1 MSAPG
6 GPARTAPDHWREHFR
21 RRHRRVPEEG
31 VARSLD
37 YSNDRVRFQTYA
49 HVLEGLGVVAG
60 RTVLDAGCGWG
71 TLALLLHASGARVTA
86 FDLVPET
93 IAELA
98 GRHPEID
105 WRVVDLTAPGPLDG
119 LGPFDGVA
127 AAEVLQHVPFAP
139 AVRALWR
146 VLAPGGRLVASVPN
160 RDCPI
165 VERAQQVQGE
175 HYRPVAQAEIREL
188 AADLGAAA
196 VHLRGLD
203 FQADQS
209 FLPYAASGWGDAVA
223 GRPNRLLFALVRP
236 E

>member
-1 MSAPG
+1 VTAPVA
-6 GPARTAPDHWREHFR
+6 PARADHWREHFR
-21 RRHRRVPEEG
+21 RRHRQVEAEG

-49 HVLEGLGVVAG
+49 YVLEGLGVVSG
-60 RTVLDAGCGWG
+60 RAVLDAGCGWG
-71 TLALLLHASGARVTA
+71 TFALVLHACGARVTA

-98 GRHPEID
+98 RRHPAID
-105 WRVVDLTAPGPLDG
+105 WRVADLTDPGQLDP

-127 AAEVLQHVPFAP
+127 AAEVLQHVPFGP

-165 VERAQQVQGE
+165 VERAAQVQGE

-188 AADLGAAA
+188 AAELGAAA

-209 FLPYAASGWGDAVA
+209 FLPYAAGGWGDAVA
-223 GRPNRLLFALVRP
+223 GRPNRLLFALVRAA
-236 E
+236 